1 MVPGARGMN
10 FQIRHARLA
19 YPSVL
24 EAGIDNQPHGGG
36 DSAKC
41 GAKFADTCRVIIQD
55 ISA

>member
-1 MVPGARGMN
+1 MVLGARGMN

-36 DSAKC
+36 DSAK
-41 GAKFADTCRVIIQD
+41 FADTCRVIIQD